1 MEEDMATLLTVYNIR
16 EEENEKENECN
27 NARFFDLTCIK

>member
-16 EEENEKENECN
+16 EEEKENERN